1 MGRLIRLFCLLG
13 LGAALLSG
21 CKKEYY
27 TLNTDES
34 GDLKAMKIAQ
44 VGALFDNMARQPEL
58 ADDLVA
64 YAGQTLY
71 VSYRDLL
78 PLSDRA
84 VPVRGTARGEA
95 VGALFTALARQP
107 GLYDVLDAA
116 AERFIGPYDARYISP
131 ALNEFA
137 CTAAFPALA
146 EALARQPELSAD
158 FDRLAGKYLNVNT
171 GQ

>member
-1 MGRLIRLFCLLG
+1 MFCLLG
-13 LGAALLSG
+13 LGAMLLAS
-21 CKKEYY
+21 CKKEYF

-44 VGALFDNMARQPEL
+44 VGALFDNMARQPEQ
-58 ADDLVA
+58 ADELVA

-84 VPVRGTARGEA
+84 VSVRGTARGEA
-95 VGALFTALARQP
+95 IGALF
-107 GLYDVLDAA
+107 
-116 AERFIGPYDARYISP
+116 ARYISP

-158 FDRLAGKYLNVNT
+158 FDRLAGKYLNINT